1 MKIFKRNDALKKSKR
16 PASSIVLYGA
26 AIVVG
31 IVGLT
36 YLVTNI
42 MMYRTDVDQ
51 YVAQGY
57 AVADV
62 TSQLLTSQLL
72 PGIYEPIGVYGGIA
86 LLLYGAGMINHKI
99 SKCLKMLVDGREGTG
114 ANTDETDVAGLD
126 SNSLKSNEFEA
137 SAFETGESK
146 I

>member
-1 MKIFKRNDALKKSKR
+1 LKIFKRNDALKKSKR